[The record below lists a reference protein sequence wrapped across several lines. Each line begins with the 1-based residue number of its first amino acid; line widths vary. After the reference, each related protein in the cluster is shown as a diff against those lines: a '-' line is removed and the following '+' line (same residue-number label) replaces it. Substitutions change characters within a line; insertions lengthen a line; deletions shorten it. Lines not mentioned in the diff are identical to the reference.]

1 MSAKSHVG
9 ILLYDEAYKDET
21 LSKALKP
28 YLQEGPIGHYIY
40 GSKAKNDGVFLNITI
55 EPDEVKGRIRDT
67 MEISIPLR
75 FVKFVVSSPSK
86 DLIGFA

>member
-1 MSAKSHVG
+1 MSPKTHVG
-9 ILLYDEAYKDET
+9 ILLFDEAYDH
-21 LSKALKP
+21 LSDALKP
-28 YLQEGPIGHYIY
+28 YLQKGPIGNYIY
-40 GSKAKNDGVFLNITI
+40 GSKAENDGVFLNVTI
-55 EPDEVKGRIRDT
+55 DPDEVGGRIGAT